1 METNMTNPTS
11 PSFDASAVASS
22 RPSSRRGL
30 VAVVAGTAVVV
41 LLAVSGCTSAQRQA
55 LGEQDVRDA
64 LSTQV
69 DKAFSGRGLSRD
81 GNLDCA
87 STIGSDSKV
96 SATCTGAAKSGEAV
110 TGSFT
115 GTADVNAETCIAQL
129 TVKINGNQIVDQP
142 GVDCF
147 KVK

>member
-1 METNMTNPTS
+1 METNVTNPTN
-11 PSFDASAVASS
+11 PNIDASPRPSS
-22 RPSSRRGL
+22 HTSSRRGL
-30 VAVVAGTAVVV
+30 VAAVAGTAVVV

-69 DKAFSGRGLSRD
+69 DKAFAGRGLSRD

-110 TGSFT
+110 TGSFA
-115 GTADVNAETCIAQL
+115 GTADVNAETCSAEL

-142 GVDCF
+142 GVDCL